1 MIRAIDKPSAPGP
14 APFVGFLGTEDFG
27 IRDTNERQLKLL
39 DAQGNLDLSVVSR
52 IMDMKGEYE
61 KQIDGYA
68 KEKVMDTIKIETL
81 AKKIQENE

>member
-1 MIRAIDKPSAPGP
+1 
-14 APFVGFLGTEDFG
+14 
-27 IRDTNERQLKLL
+27 
-39 DAQGNLDLSVVSR
+39 
-52 IMDMKGEYE
+52 MKGEYE